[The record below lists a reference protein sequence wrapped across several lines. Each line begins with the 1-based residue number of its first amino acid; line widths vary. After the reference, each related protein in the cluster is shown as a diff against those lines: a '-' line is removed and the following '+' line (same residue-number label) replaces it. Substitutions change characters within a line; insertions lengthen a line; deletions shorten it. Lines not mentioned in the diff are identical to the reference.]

1 MTYRVIT
8 LFICL
13 FVSFVCGLSF
23 GKAINFMIEQS
34 AIRSRNKSSRIDILF
49 LFCLMAYSF
58 IMAGSGCG
66 HLIEGLL

>member
-1 MTYRVIT
+1 MTSKVIL

-23 GKAINFMIEQS
+23 GKVINFMIEQS
-34 AIRSRNKSSRIDILF
+34 AIRSRNKSSHIDILF

-58 IMAGSGCG
+58 IMAGLGCG
-66 HLIEGLL
+66 NLIGGLL